1 MFFSL
6 KNGRTIDSNYPRIWP
21 VSTACYP
28 SSGSASFGAQ
38 IVFSKMPRKSRSKQ
52 WQYPIITFG
61 STKIAPFSTW
71 SSEFPSQSFFK
82 ELLESLLYF
91 SGLLCSSVV
100 LCTLKITHMTSKY
113 ADYPWRAVSLA
124 FYAFYVCFLCL
135 AVRSNFTRVKE
146 KWLVCAWPLN

>member
-1 MFFSL
+1 MAHICTLSSCWQPFSSLRHTPPMFFSL

-21 VSTACYP
+21 VSTARYP

-100 LCTLKITHMTSKY
+100 LCTLKITHMTNKY
-113 ADYPWRAVSLA
+113 ADFPWRAVSK
-124 FYAFYVCFLCL
+124 FLY
-135 AVRSNFTRVKE
+135 E
-146 KWLVCAWPLN
+146 